1 MLQLAYALV
10 GLLIVSVSVLWVLG
24 LFVLLPWYR
33 GGKVQGPHRTM
44 FQLAAVLL
52 GWVTTQIVVWLF
64 MHADALAMMFNVL
77 WAIALLTWATFVA
90 VGRTRRQVFEQR
102 TAAAQ
107 PAPQTG
113 GWTVISAPAAARA
126 RARARAPLRPGYSGP
141 SQTVRNIE
149 AMEVTP

>member
-10 GLLIVSVSVLWVLG
+10 AVVIVSVCALWVLG
-24 LFVLLPWYR
+24 LFVLLPRYR
-33 GGKVQGPHRTM
+33 GGKAQGPHRTM

-52 GWVTTQIVVWLF
+52 GWVTMQIVVWLF

-77 WAIALLTWATFVA
+77 WAIGLLTWATFA
-90 VGRTRRQVFEQR
+90 AIGRTRRQVYEQR
-102 TAAAQ
+102 TAAA
-107 PAPQTG
+107 QTG
-113 GWTVISAPAAARA
+113 GWTVISAPAAA

>member
-10 GLLIVSVSVLWVLG
+10 GLLIAGVLVLWALVLAK
-24 LFVLLPWYR
+24 LLPWYR
-33 GGKVQGPHRTM
+33 GGKVQGPYRTM
-44 FQLAAVLL
+44 FVLVVALL
-52 GWVTTQIVVWLF
+52 GWVTMQIIVWLF
-64 MHADALAMMFNVL
+64 LHQDALAMMGNVL
-77 WAIALLTWATFVA
+77 WAIGVLTWATFAA
-90 VGRTRRQVFEQR
+90 VGRTRRQVYEQR

-126 RARARAPLRPGYSGP
+126 RAPLRPGYSGP